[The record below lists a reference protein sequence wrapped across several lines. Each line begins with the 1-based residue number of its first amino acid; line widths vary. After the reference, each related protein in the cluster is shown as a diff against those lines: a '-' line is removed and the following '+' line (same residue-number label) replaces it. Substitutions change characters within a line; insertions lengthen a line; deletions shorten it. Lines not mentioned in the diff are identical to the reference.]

1 MNQIS
6 TPIKFLNFKRVPN
19 SNEQPLQM
27 SSTKPPPRTRALFR
41 KNMVYIIID
50 NKKYMLLRNIED
62 KTKSNMAQKPHNKP
76 KKTCICQ

>member
-27 SSTKPPPRTRALFR
+27 SSTKPPSKDSSALS
-41 KNMVYIIID
+41 
-50 NKKYMLLRNIED
+50 KKYGIY
-62 KTKSNMAQKPHNKP
+62 HY
-76 KKTCICQ
+76 